1 MANPFSITA
10 ASNSVPLSDERTGQ
24 AAFTVFNASG
34 RPIRGRALIVP
45 EDPAAEQWLSLVGDA
60 EHSFDIAGTQQFV
73 VRIEVPPTVAAGNVR
88 FRLDMVDVENPDEN
102 YSRGP
107 TVAFQVPE
115 PIAAPQPFP
124 WWIAV
129 VAAGVIL
136 LIGVAIVVGGD
147 ILGRLD
153 DAQATQQAVAQTQ
166 TAAAM
171 LTETPTPT
179 TTPTITLTPSPTNT
193 PTPSPTNTL
202 TPSPTNTLT
211 RIPLPTFTPTLDI
224 PFTPRGPRPDPDPD
238 APDPVIP

>member
-34 RPIRGRALIVP
+34 RPIRGRALVVP
-45 EDPAAEQWLSLVGDA
+45 EDPAAEPWLSIVGDV
-60 EHSFDIAGTQQFV
+60 EHSFDIAGTQQFMV
-73 VRIEVPPTVAAGNVR
+73 QIEVPETAPVGNVR
-88 FRLDMVDVENPDEN
+88 FRLDMVDVEHPDEN

-107 TVAFQVPE
+107 TVTFQVPE
-115 PIAAPQPFP
+115 PVAAPQPFP

-129 VAAGVIL
+129 VAAAVIV

-147 ILGRLD
+147 ILGGLE
-153 DAQATQQAVAQTQ
+153 DARATQQAVAQTQ

-193 PTPSPTNTL
+193 LTPRPTNTP
-202 TPSPTNTLT
+202 TPVTIPTV
-211 RIPLPTFTPTLDI
+211 TPTIDI
-224 PFTPRGPRPDPDPD
+224 PFTPLPTPSDPDRP
-238 APDPVIP
+238 PPVIP